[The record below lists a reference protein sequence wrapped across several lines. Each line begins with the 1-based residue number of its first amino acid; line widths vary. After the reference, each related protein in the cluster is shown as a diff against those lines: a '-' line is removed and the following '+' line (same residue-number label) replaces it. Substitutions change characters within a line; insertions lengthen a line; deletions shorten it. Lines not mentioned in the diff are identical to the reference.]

1 MLYRI
6 SLLITVFLF
15 VIHTD
20 VDAQTPAYKIY
31 AVPFAHSGY
40 PFTAADWA
48 QGGSKTEQLDI
59 TFSIWLIKSST
70 GRCILVDAGFERDI
84 EDAKEFQLSSYIRP
98 DSALRQLGVKPE
110 DVTDVIISHPHWDHI
125 DGVNHFP
132 KAQFWMQKEDFDYF
146 VGRAWQQPK
155 DTGGF
160 AKRDVRK
167 LTELNLAGR
176 LKLISGDNQQILP
189 GIKVF
194 TGSKHTYGSQYVLV
208 DKIKQPT
215 IIASDN
221 VWIEANI
228 RQLLPPVKGGTLS
241 PAGYIAAMKRMK
253 TMVKQSKY
261 IIPGHDGVVYKRFPA
276 VGNGIVQI
284 K

>member
-1 MLYRI
+1 MLYSI
-6 SLLITVFLF
+6 IFL
-15 VIHTD
+15 VI
-20 VDAQTPAYKIY
+20 VVAIIQSAKADAQTPEYKIY
-31 AVPFAHSGY
+31 AIPFARSGY

-48 QGGSKTEQLDI
+48 QGGSKSEKLDI
-59 TFSIWLIKSST
+59 TFSVWLIKSGT
-70 GRCILVDAGFERDI
+70 GRCILLDAGFERDI
-84 EDAKEFQLSSYIRP
+84 EDAKDFQLNYYVRP
-98 DSALRQLGVKPE
+98 DSALRPLDIKPE
-110 DVTDVIISHPHWDHI
+110 DITDVIISHPHWDHI
-125 DGVNHFP
+125 DGVNLSP
-132 KAQFWMQKEDFDYF
+132 KARFWIQKDDFDYF

-167 LTELNLAGR
+167 LIELNLAGR
-176 LKLISGDNQQILP
+176 LKLINGDNRQILP

-208 DKIKQPT
+208 TKAIRPT

-221 VWIEANI
+221 IWIDANL

-241 PAGYIAAMKRMK
+241 PAGYLAAMKRMK
-253 TMVKQSKY
+253 TMVKQTKY
-261 IIPGHDGVVYKRFPA
+261 IIPGHDGIIYKRFPA
-276 VGNGIVQI
+276 VGNSIVEI

>member
-6 SLLITVFLF
+6 IFL
-15 VIHTD
+15 VIVLAIIQSAK
-20 VDAQTPAYKIY
+20 VDAQIPGYKIY
-31 AVPFAHSGY
+31 AIPFARSGY

-48 QGGSKTEQLDI
+48 QGGSKSEKLDI
-59 TFSIWLIKSST
+59 TFSVWLIKSST
-70 GRCILVDAGFERDI
+70 GRFILVDAGFDQDI
-84 EDAKEFQLSSYIRP
+84 EDAKEFQINYYVRP
-98 DSALRQLGVKPE
+98 DSALRPLGIKPE
-110 DVTDVIISHPHWDHI
+110 DITDVIISHPHWDHI
-125 DGVNHFP
+125 DGVNLFP
-132 KAQFWMQKEDFDYF
+132 KARFWMQKDDFDYF

-167 LTELNLAGR
+167 LIELNLAGR
-176 LKLISGDNQQILP
+176 LKLINGDNQQILP

-208 DKIKQPT
+208 TKASRPT

-221 VWIEANI
+221 IWIDANL

-241 PAGYIAAMKRMK
+241 SAGYVAAMKRMK
-253 TMVKQSKY
+253 TMVKQTKY
-261 IIPGHDGVVYKRFPA
+261 IIPGHDGIIYKRFPA
-276 VGNGIVQI
+276 VGNGIVEI